1 MIFSRFVFFGN
12 KLMKRI
18 FSFIAISTFTAI
30 VSAQQNRIDVIG
42 PSSPQLAA
50 FGQFSVGVTTIDVI
64 SSNAVDVISTPR
76 GGDTAYYDRAL
87 TLEIWYPAN
96 LIGEDP
102 GTSYEVTTRN
112 PEITAVLAGRA
123 VRDADPLLNEGP
135 YPLVILSHGYPGN
148 RFLLS
153 HTGENL
159 ASKGYV
165 VASIDHK
172 ESTYEDQ
179 QAITSTLYN
188 RPLDQRFVLNSLA
201 QISSQPEGR
210 LGSMID
216 ADNTGIIG
224 YSMGGYGLVN
234 NLGGGFS
241 EQSVGGFIAPP
252 NRLLESHA
260 TSNPDYRN
268 NLDLRIKAGFAVA
281 PWGMNAGFWE
291 PQDLA
296 GIRVPTFYLAGDQ
309 DSVAGYENGTKGIFD
324 GAVNSDRVL
333 LTFIGAGHNAGAP
346 IPVPEELDNEENIEA
361 AGHYRDQ
368 NWGNV
373 EMNNIM
379 DHYVTA
385 WFDLHLKGIS
395 RDSFLKSTPAAYQN
409 RLAIEHKL
417 IGE

>member
-1 MIFSRFVFFGN
+1 MNKVFFFFVLSLVAVMVN
-12 KLMKRI
+12 
-18 FSFIAISTFTAI
+18 
-30 VSAQQNRIDVIG
+30 AQQNRIDVIG
-42 PSSPQLAA
+42 SSAPELAA
-50 FGQFSVGVTTIDVI
+50 FGRFNIGVTTIDVV
-64 SSNAVDVISTPR
+64 SSNTVDVINTPR
-76 GGDTAYYDRAL
+76 GGETAYYDRAL

-96 LIGEDP
+96 LRGQEP
-102 GTSYEVTTRN
+102 GTVYEVITRN
-112 PEITAVLAGRA
+112 PDIRATLTGRA
-123 VRDADPLLNEGP
+123 VRDAEPLLSEGP
-135 YPLVILSHGYPGN
+135 YPLIIVSHGYPGN

-165 VASIDHK
+165 VAAIDHK
-172 ESTYEDQ
+172 ESTYDDQ

-201 QISSQPEGR
+201 QISSQSEGP

-234 NLGGGFS
+234 NMGGGFS

-252 NRLLESHA
+252 NRLLELHA
-260 TSNPDYRN
+260 TSNSDYRSA
-268 NLDLRIKAGFAVA
+268 LEPRIKAGFAVA

-291 PQDLA
+291 SNDLA
-296 GIRVPTFYLAGDQ
+296 GISVPAFYLAGDQ
-309 DSVAGYENGTKGIFD
+309 DSVAGYENGTKAIFD
-324 GAVNSDRVL
+324 GAVNSDRFL

-368 NWGNV
+368 NWANV

-379 DHYVTA
+379 DHYATA
-385 WFDLHLKGIS
+385 WFDFYLKGINRQQVLEAIPS
-395 RDSFLKSTPAAYQN
+395 AYQD
-409 RLAIEHKL
+409 RLSIEHKP